1 MPRPDPNRPDPLRPI
16 LGAGVCWLLYRVFL
30 FLLVPIVQ
38 FFGGEMMAVT
48 VPQLLA
54 AGLAA
59 AIAMA
64 IFESRPLQETGLGWQ
79 KGWLRNLLTGTA
91 LAAGGACVVVMAALL
106 LGMASFR
113 GVANSDIS
121 FGAALFTP
129 VLLFCGAAGE
139 EIAFRGF
146 TLQYL
151 VRGYG
156 AWVVVPGMGILFGL
170 LHADNPGATALGV
183 ANTVGFGILFGFA
196 VLRTHDLWLAI
207 GLHFGWNVALPFLG
221 VGLSG
226 LTIRVTGYELSW
238 KAGELWSGGRYGPE
252 ASILTTG
259 VLVLLTVA
267 VWRIPVKKGWAYL
280 LEPVSDSTPSAA

>member
-1 MPRPDPNRPDPLRPI
+1 VPRPDPQRRDPLQPA

-54 AGLAA
+54 AGVAS

-64 IFESRPLQETGLGWQ
+64 IFESRPLLETGLGWQ
-79 KGWLRNLLTGTA
+79 KGWLRNLLTGMV
-91 LAAGGACVVVMAALL
+91 LAAGSACAVVLTAVVS
-106 LGMASFR
+106 GMASFR
-113 GVANSDIS
+113 IIPNADIS

-129 VLLFCGAAGE
+129 LLLFCGAAGE

-146 TLQYL
+146 MLQYL

-156 AWVVVPGMGILFGL
+156 AWLIVPGMGILFGL
-170 LHADNPGATALGV
+170 LHADNPGATPLGV
-183 ANTVGFGILFGFA
+183 ANTVGFGILFGVA
-196 VLRTHDLWLAI
+196 LLRTHDLWLPI

-221 VGLSG
+221 VELSG

-238 KAGELWSGGRYGPE
+238 KAGALWSGGKYGPE

-259 VLVLLTVA
+259 VLLLLSVA
-267 VWRIPVKKGWAYL
+267 VWRIPMARGWAYL
-280 LEPVSDSTPSAA
+280 LEPVSESGPSAA